1 MDVAWVIELVRGA
14 LATAL
19 LLALPLLGVMLLI
32 GVITSLL
39 QAMTSLQ
46 DSTLNFVPKVLG
58 LLAVLA
64 VSAPWMLG
72 RLVGYTRE
80 LLAHLDTVAR

>member
-1 MDVAWVIELVRGA
+1 MDVATVTELIREA
-14 LATAL
+14 LGTAL
-19 LLALPLLGVMLLI
+19 LLALPLLGVALVI

-64 VSAPWMLG
+64 VSAPNA
-72 RLVGYTRE
+72 RPRYTERP
-80 LLAHLDTVAR
+80 AKH